1 MKGKLKKWHIGV
13 FSVLI
18 LFVAVFASLMSLKAT
33 TVDEEETPEELVDN
47 WEISTVFYDSSVDKG
62 MIDSDGNYDD
72 TQLKTPLKS
81 INWDAS
87 NLSYDEEET
96 RIITVQINY
105 KNTNAVTTY
114 QAGDLTLT
122 IPNLMYE
129 GGYKKVYNSETG
141 KYEYEYYGAYL
152 SNLKASII
160 VGANDSTH
168 SKYDWDFTTGT
179 SPTVK
184 QKTFTFTNAKVF
196 EEKANFEGSIQIV
209 YTITSKGESSYQP
222 VIEKYE
228 DECTHTYSIILQSTL
243 SYNKTVD
250 STVEKISIS
259 SNESPFNYTRTY
271 THPWKIRTV
280 RFKKAAYKI
289 TAYDNLGSN
298 ASDYIWVRYNFGL
311 DDSFASYPYIGLNDS
326 TALIYDVFPKECV
339 VYTAEGTLLSPADDN
354 GTYIIG
360 NISGAELT
368 STGYYDSYRDIYVG
382 YPKSVYNEEA
392 GNLEITNKAD
402 YYGYWD
408 NAPDELQ
415 YLTSS
420 SVTLNLAN
428 FEFTY
433 TGNLYSIAKGSQ
445 PVGYQSGWY
454 YLRYQSIINNL
465 SDNKMHWRLSP
476 TVKYT
481 GKPLTIKIGDDLLY
495 ATDKNGTPVKLT
507 DDEYYFSNISFPS
520 LRNAHGTEI
529 ADEKYNC
536 ELWIRYAEDS
546 SYTLYEEF
554 LNKAKSW
561 SFTKED
567 KVVSFYF
574 IIFDL
579 NESLVPESAYKNNI
593 SATTKF
599 IKKDIPESGT
609 LYNFDYIQTYFRDN
623 DGNLILQNEPE
634 LSSYSNLMTQLEIAT
649 LDQQT
654 YGTYMQRAT
663 ASENWEYY
671 YVDELNN
678 SIRSYKTAHAISQNA
693 EEELFT
699 GSFTI
704 GAGVV
709 TDNTLKKDYFTE
721 YTANSFVRGVI
732 FYDLLPEG
740 MELDS
745 STEEIIETLDILCGD
760 NSTISTGLKNKN
772 VYASYAGSSHISY
785 VYDKN
790 GSFISPQKLYEI
802 AKENTIIEITENWKG
817 TNRTRIKVTIDL
829 SNNPLMFTNT
839 YTYDRYIVGFSVKY
853 NYQISYDSILTYGKI
868 YTNNVY
874 SEILYPT
881 PNQTKYQPG
890 GSTSAN
896 HFGNS
901 EVTDNGEKDFA
912 AADINE
918 NNNTEEK
925 LAMISKNIT
934 ITSIISTHQ
943 DVTTYVKTDQS
954 NYSTGIV
961 DTSNNSE
968 YEYKLRVRTGA
979 ADVTNLVIYT
989 SIEEAQ
995 PNRTRW
1001 YGEFMGVDTTYAEN
1015 KGYTVKVWYSPNKT
1029 VGTLAED
1036 TSWLEYDEA
1045 TVDKSKVKSLAFQY
1059 LVETDDTT
1067 GTSAD
1072 AITPATLP
1080 ANSLTYVLIKMKS
1093 PANEN
1098 ETRLARMD
1106 CWTEW
1111 NAIDELEG
1119 IVDGIVGINSNVVKV
1134 ALPNSVKADDMPSI
1148 SLKFTKEITGSD
1160 SAFEKMGLNK
1170 ANEQLFV
1177 IRLTNLTANDDGS
1190 YNQVTG
1196 MLSSNT
1202 GLIISQIP
1210 IGTYLLEEL
1219 GDNYFD
1225 FVDFTNNNDP
1235 EIVVDGVTFEKTDQG
1250 YIITVSEDLAQNVE
1264 FNIKV
1269 TNKIEDERFYEGK
1282 HNKENLF
1289 LINKNGLDHD
1299 VPQD

>member
-1 MKGKLKKWHIGV
+1 MKNKIKKWHIALMS
-13 FSVLI
+13 FMA
-18 LFVAVFASLMSLKAT
+18 LFIAVFASIFSLNAT
-33 TVDEEETPEELVDN
+33 TVDEEETPEELIDN

-96 RIITVQINY
+96 RIITIQINY

-228 DECTHTYSIILQSTL
+228 DECTHTYSITLQSTL

-408 NAPDELQ
+408 NAPTELA
-415 YLTSS
+415 YLNTS

-433 TGNLYSIAKGSQ
+433 TGNLYSINKTANTS
-445 PVGYQSGWY
+445 YN
-454 YLRYQSIINNL
+454 LRYQSIINNW
-465 SDNKMHWRLSP
+465 SDNKMLWRIKTGAKYSGNP
-476 TVKYT
+476 MTV
-481 GKPLTIKIGDDLLY
+481 KIGDDLLY
-495 ATDKNGTPVKLT
+495 ATSKDGTPVKLN
-507 DDEYYFSNISFPS
+507 DNEYYFSRVTISE
-520 LRNAHGTEI
+520 LYNAHGTRI
-529 ADEKYNC
+529 TDGKYDC
-536 ELWIRYAEDS
+536 ELWVRYANSSEYVLYNEFTNTSKSYSFPED
-546 SYTLYEEF
+546 
-554 LNKAKSW
+554 ARI
-561 SFTKED
+561 
-567 KVVSFYF
+567 VGFYF
-574 IIFDL
+574 IIYDMQ
-579 NESLVPESAYKNNI
+579 ESI
-593 SATTKF
+593 SATNGYVEATTVFTKT
-599 IKKDIPESGT
+599 DIPESGT
-609 LYNFDYIQTYFRDN
+609 LYNFDFIQTYLRD
-623 DGNLILQNEPE
+623 DSGNLILQNEPTID
-634 LSSYSNLMTQLEIAT
+634 SYSNLITQEEIAT
-649 LDQQT
+649 FDMNT

-663 ASENWEYY
+663 ASADWEYY
-671 YVDELNN
+671 YVDEIDNA
-678 SIRSYKTAHAISQNA
+678 IRSYKYAHEISQNA

-721 YTANSFVRGVI
+721 YTDNSFVRGVV
-732 FYDLLPEG
+732 FFDLLPEG

-760 NSTISTGLKNKN
+760 NSTISAGFKNKN
-772 VYASYAGSSHISY
+772 VYASYAGSSYISY

-839 YTYDRYIVGFSVKY
+839 YTYGRHAVGFSVKY
-853 NYQISYDSILTYGKI
+853 NYQISYDSVLTYGKT

-881 PNQTKYQPG
+881 PNQTKYQPD
-890 GSTSAN
+890 GSTSAD
-896 HFGNS
+896 HYGNS

-918 NNNTEEK
+918 NNDTEEK
-925 LAMISKNIT
+925 LAMTSKNIT

-961 DTSNNSE
+961 DTSNSSE
-968 YEYKLRVRTGA
+968 YEYKLRVRTGV

-1001 YGEFMGVDTTYAEN
+1001 YGEFLGVDTTYAEN

-1029 VGTLAED
+1029 VRTLTED
-1036 TSWLEYDEA
+1036 ASWQVYDEA

-1059 LVETDDTT
+1059 LVETDDIT

-1080 ANSLTYVLIKMKS
+1080 ANSLTYVLIKMKA
-1093 PANEN
+1093 PADES

-1111 NAIDELEG
+1111 NAIDKLEG

-1134 ALPNSVKADDMPSI
+1134 ALPNSVKTDDLPSI
-1148 SLKFTKEITGSD
+1148 SLKFTKEITGSE

-1177 IRLTNLTANDDGS
+1177 IRLTSLTANDDGS

-1219 GDNYFD
+1219 EDNYFD
-1225 FVDFTNNNDP
+1225 FVDFTDNNDP
-1235 EIVVDGVTFEKTDQG
+1235 EIVINGVTFEKANQG
-1250 YIITVSEDLAQNVE
+1250 YIITVSEGLSETIE

-1269 TNKIEDERFYEGK
+1269 TNEIEDERFYEEK

-1289 LINKNGLDHD
+1289 LINKNELDHD

>member
-1 MKGKLKKWHIGV
+1 MQELLD
-13 FSVLI
+13 STL
-18 LFVAVFASLMSLKAT
+18 LFMQESISATNGYVEAT
-33 TVDEEETPEELVDN
+33 TV
-47 WEISTVFYDSSVDKG
+47 
-62 MIDSDGNYDD
+62 
-72 TQLKTPLKS
+72 
-81 INWDAS
+81 
-87 NLSYDEEET
+87 
-96 RIITVQINY
+96 
-105 KNTNAVTTY
+105 
-114 QAGDLTLT
+114 
-122 IPNLMYE
+122 
-129 GGYKKVYNSETG
+129 
-141 KYEYEYYGAYL
+141 
-152 SNLKASII
+152 
-160 VGANDSTH
+160 
-168 SKYDWDFTTGT
+168 
-179 SPTVK
+179 
-184 QKTFTFTNAKVF
+184 
-196 EEKANFEGSIQIV
+196 
-209 YTITSKGESSYQP
+209 
-222 VIEKYE
+222 
-228 DECTHTYSIILQSTL
+228 
-243 SYNKTVD
+243 
-250 STVEKISIS
+250 
-259 SNESPFNYTRTY
+259 
-271 THPWKIRTV
+271 
-280 RFKKAAYKI
+280 
-289 TAYDNLGSN
+289 
-298 ASDYIWVRYNFGL
+298 
-311 DDSFASYPYIGLNDS
+311 
-326 TALIYDVFPKECV
+326 
-339 VYTAEGTLLSPADDN
+339 
-354 GTYIIG
+354 
-360 NISGAELT
+360 
-368 STGYYDSYRDIYVG
+368 
-382 YPKSVYNEEA
+382 
-392 GNLEITNKAD
+392 
-402 YYGYWD
+402 
-408 NAPDELQ
+408 
-415 YLTSS
+415 
-420 SVTLNLAN
+420 
-428 FEFTY
+428 
-433 TGNLYSIAKGSQ
+433 
-445 PVGYQSGWY
+445 
-454 YLRYQSIINNL
+454 
-465 SDNKMHWRLSP
+465 
-476 TVKYT
+476 
-481 GKPLTIKIGDDLLY
+481 
-495 ATDKNGTPVKLT
+495 
-507 DDEYYFSNISFPS
+507 
-520 LRNAHGTEI
+520 
-529 ADEKYNC
+529 
-536 ELWIRYAEDS
+536 
-546 SYTLYEEF
+546 
-554 LNKAKSW
+554 
-561 SFTKED
+561 FTK
-567 KVVSFYF
+567 
-574 IIFDL
+574 
-579 NESLVPESAYKNNI
+579 
-593 SATTKF
+593 T
-599 IKKDIPESGT
+599 DIPESGT
-609 LYNFDYIQTYFRDN
+609 LYNFDFVQTYLRDN

-678 SIRSYKTAHAISQNA
+678 SIRSYKTAHAINQNA

-721 YTANSFVRGVI
+721 YTDNSFVRGVV
-732 FYDLLPEG
+732 FFDLLPEG

-760 NSTISTGLKNKN
+760 NSTISAGFKNKN
-772 VYASYAGSSHISY
+772 VYASYAGSSYISY

-839 YTYDRYIVGFSVKY
+839 YTYGRHIVGFSVKY

-901 EVTDNGEKDFA
+901 EITDNGEKDFA

-961 DTSNNSE
+961 DTSNSSE
-968 YEYKLRVRTGA
+968 YEYKLRVRTGI
-979 ADVTNLVIYT
+979 ADITNLVIYT

-1001 YGEFMGVDTTYAEN
+1001 YGEFLGIDTTYAEN

-1029 VGTLAED
+1029 VGTLTED
-1036 TSWLEYDEA
+1036 ASWQVYDEA

-1059 LVETDDTT
+1059 LVETDDIT

-1080 ANSLTYVLIKMKS
+1080 ANSLTYVLIKMKA
-1093 PANEN
+1093 PADES

-1111 NAIDELEG
+1111 NAIDKLEG

-1134 ALPNSVKADDMPSI
+1134 ALPNSVKTDDLPSI
-1148 SLKFTKEITGSD
+1148 SLKFTKEITGSE

-1177 IRLTNLTANDDGS
+1177 IRLTSLTANDDGS

-1219 GDNYFD
+1219 EDNYFD
-1225 FVDFTNNNDP
+1225 FADFTDNNDP
-1235 EIVVDGVTFEKTDQG
+1235 EIVINGVTFEKANQG
-1250 YIITVSEDLAQNVE
+1250 YIITVSEGLSETIE

-1269 TNKIEDERFYEGK
+1269 TNEIEDERFYEEK

-1289 LINKNGLDHD
+1289 LINKNELDHD